1 MDADEIELLTAT
13 MLDLAHTAPIGQL
26 TAALDEFG
34 WRDVLAAHPKEAI
47 AALFSAQGRTGRWSS
62 ALQDVLASDVARL
75 GLGGDANVVLP
86 RPNTSMPGVWR
97 DGEAT
102 VHGVLL
108 EPRDNL
114 ATIVIAGRSD
124 NGERLVIAVEHE
136 DLRVERRDGLDPALG
151 VRDVS
156 GTTRR
161 ATVLAE
167 AGEASE
173 WWETAQARGRLA
185 LCHQMVAALFVMV
198 EQARAHVSERAQ
210 FGRLVGTFQAVRHKL
225 VDAHVASTAA
235 DCSTAT
241 AWETDDL
248 PLAAA
253 TAKVVTGQAV
263 SVTAANVQ
271 QLLAGI
277 GFTAEHPFHHFMK
290 RTLVLERMLGSAAEL
305 APEVGRQLVE
315 RGKAPRL
322 VQL

>member
-13 MLDLAHTAPIGQL
+13 MLGLADTAPVGEL
-26 TAALDEFG
+26 TASLDEFG
-34 WRDVLAAHPKEAI
+34 WRDVLAAHPMEAI
-47 AALFSAQGRTGRWSS
+47 AALFAAQGRTGRWSS
-62 ALQDVLASDVARL
+62 ALQDVLASDVERL
-75 GLGGDANVVLP
+75 GINGDANVVLP
-86 RPNTSMPGVWR
+86 RPNASMSGAFR
-97 DGEAT
+97 DGEVT
-102 VHGVLL
+102 VQGVLL
-108 EPRDNL
+108 EPRDDRG
-114 ATIVIAGRSD
+114 TIVTVGRSD
-124 NGERLVIAVEHE
+124 NGERLVIAIEHD
-136 DLRVERRDGLDPALG
+136 DLRVERREGLDPALG

-161 ATVLAE
+161 FTVLAE
-167 AGEASE
+167 AGAAGE
-173 WWETAQARGRLA
+173 WWEFAQARSRLA

-198 EQARAHVSERAQ
+198 EQARGHVTERAQ

-235 DCSTAT
+235 ECSTAT

-271 QLLAGI
+271 QLLAGV

-305 APEVGRQLVE
+305 APQVGRQLVE